1 MIYKEGENM
10 NRDEVVRAFTLNG
23 GMTANM
29 LIMNY
34 GLFGYENIAELKEE
48 LNILVSYGKLRKGG
62 NYYFPTNNIER
73 LATGK
78 NIVPPREPVPFTPLK
93 YVLPKV
99 SPRGQPIEQRS
110 FHTCTSS
117 IKQPYQDI
125 LFRNSNLSRL

>member
-1 MIYKEGENM
+1 M
-10 NRDEVVRAFTLNG
+10 NRDAVVRAFTLNG

-29 LIMNY
+29 LIINY
-34 GLFGYENIAELKEE
+34 GLFEYENSAELKEE

-62 NYYFPTNNIER
+62 NYYFPTNNIEK
-73 LATGK
+73 LATGE

-93 YVLPKV
+93 SVLPKV

-110 FHTCTSS
+110 FFTCTSA

-125 LFRNSNLSRL
+125 LFRNANLSRV